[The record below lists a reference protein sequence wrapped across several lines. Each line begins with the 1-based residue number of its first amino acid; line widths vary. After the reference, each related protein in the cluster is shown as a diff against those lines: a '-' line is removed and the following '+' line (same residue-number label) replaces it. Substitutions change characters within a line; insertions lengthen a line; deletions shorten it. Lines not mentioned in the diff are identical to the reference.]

1 LLNNLLSDIYDRAEP
16 TIELDSSIKA
26 SIISRAEM
34 PDSDED
40 DDDYREYD
48 EGEEAE
54 AFLEDFDDLAI
65 GSRRKIFGENGDD
78 RFDDDEED
86 AARSGPVTPQDV
98 RFLSLFKTRSH
109 PLLISSNYIETG
121 SYAIVVTSVRIAGT
135 SCFITSHIDLFSF
148 RCIV

>member
-1 LLNNLLSDIYDRAEP
+1 
-16 TIELDSSIKA
+16 
-26 SIISRAEM
+26 M

-48 EGEEAE
+48 EGEEGE

-86 AARSGPVTPQDV
+86 AARSGLVTPQVV
-98 RFLSLFKTRSH
+98 RFLSLSTTRSH
-109 PLLISSNYIETG
+109 PLLISSALHANRLLLHCCCARPHRWHQLFCRI
-121 SYAIVVTSVRIAGT
+121 SYRLIQLPLHCLIVPTSFGRPRIGLNCAR
-135 SCFITSHIDLFSF
+135 SLE
-148 RCIV
+148 